1 MERSEWRP
9 LHSGLRPSI
18 EANGFEVPMNSKK
31 RILLKITGEAFLS
44 RQNHNLNPVL
54 INNVIDQI
62 KQLSDR
68 YQFGIVVGGGNFFRG
83 NEHGKRMGISRAVGH
98 QIGILATLMNG
109 LMLKDLLEKHNL
121 KTSLFTA
128 VMCPEMAT
136 SISQQ
141 AIEAALMQDDV
152 MVFAGGTGNPFF
164 STDTTAVLRGLQI
177 NAEQVWKASHIDGV
191 YSADPKTTQ
200 DAQLLTDITYKFA
213 LDNRLGIMDA
223 TAFTLASENKQTIRV
238 FSVFTEN
245 ALIKAAENPH
255 FGSTIHV

>member
-1 MERSEWRP
+1 MST
-9 LHSGLRPSI
+9 
-18 EANGFEVPMNSKK
+18 KK
-31 RILLKITGEAFLS
+31 RILLKLTGEAFIS
-44 RQNHNLNPVL
+44 TQNHNLSPAL
-54 INNVIDQI
+54 INKVIAQI
-62 KQLSDR
+62 KQLSSR

-83 NEHGKRMGISRAVGH
+83 NEHGKKMGITRAVGH

-109 LMLKDLLEKHNL
+109 LMIKDLLEQHEI
-121 KTSLFTA
+121 KTALFTA

-141 AIEAALMQDDV
+141 GIETALTEADV
-152 MVFAGGTGNPFF
+152 IVFAGGTGNPFF

-191 YSADPKTTQ
+191 YTADPKTNTN
-200 DAQLLTDITYKFA
+200 AQLLTDLTYKYA
-213 LDNRLGIMDA
+213 LDHRLGIMDA

-238 FSVFTEN
+238 FSAFVED
-245 ALIKAAENPH
+245 ALIQAADNPH

>member
-1 MERSEWRP
+1 M
-9 LHSGLRPSI
+9 G
-18 EANGFEVPMNSKK
+18 KK
-31 RILLKITGEAFLS
+31 RILLKLTGEAFLS

-62 KQLSDR
+62 KQLRTR

-83 NEHGKRMGISRAVGH
+83 NEHGTKMGISSAVGH

-109 LMLKDLLEKHNL
+109 LILKDLLEQHEL

-128 VMCPEMAT
+128 VTCPEMAT

-141 AIEAALMQDDV
+141 AIETALEENNT

-191 YSADPKTTQ
+191 YSADPKTSK
-200 DAQLLTDITYKFA
+200 DAQLLSELSYKYA
-213 LDNRLGIMDA
+213 LDNRLAIMDA
-223 TAFTLASENKQTIRV
+223 TAFTLASENKKTIRV
-238 FSVFTEN
+238 FSIFTEN

>member
-1 MERSEWRP
+1 MSTT
-9 LHSGLRPSI
+9 
-18 EANGFEVPMNSKK
+18 KK
-31 RILLKITGEAFLS
+31 RILLKLTGEAFLS
-44 RQNHNLNPVL
+44 RQNHNLSPDL
-54 INNVIDQI
+54 LNNVIAQI
-62 KQLSDR
+62 KELRSN

-83 NEHGKRMGISRAVGH
+83 NEHGRKMGISRAVGH
-98 QIGILATLMNG
+98 QIGILATVMNG
-109 LMLKDLLEKHNL
+109 LMIKDLLEQNEL

-128 VMCPEMAT
+128 ITCPEIAS

-141 AIEAALMQDDV
+141 AIETALLEDDV
-152 MVFAGGTGNPFF
+152 IVFAGGTGNPFF

-191 YSADPKTTQ
+191 YSADPKANPG
-200 DAQLLTDITYKFA
+200 AQLLTDLTYKYA

-238 FSVFTEN
+238 FSVFIEN

>member
-1 MERSEWRP
+1 MST
-9 LHSGLRPSI
+9 
-18 EANGFEVPMNSKK
+18 KK
-31 RILLKITGEAFLS
+31 RILLKLTGEAFLS
-44 RQNHNLNPVL
+44 TQNNNLSPAL
-54 INNVIDQI
+54 INTVIDQI
-62 KQLSDR
+62 IQLSTH

-98 QIGILATLMNG
+98 QIGMLATVMNG
-109 LMLKDLLEKHNL
+109 LMIKDLLEQKKL

-128 VMCPEMAT
+128 ITCPEIAT

-141 AIEAALMQDDV
+141 AIETALIEADV

-177 NAEQVWKASHIDGV
+177 NAEQIWKASHIDGV
-191 YSADPKTTQ
+191 YTADPKTNTT
-200 DAQLLTDITYKFA
+200 AQLLNDLSYKYA

-238 FSVFTEN
+238 FSIFVEN

>member
-1 MERSEWRP
+1 MST
-9 LHSGLRPSI
+9 
-18 EANGFEVPMNSKK
+18 KK
-31 RILLKITGEAFLS
+31 RILLKLTGEAFIS
-44 RQNHNLNPVL
+44 RQNHNLDPAL
-54 INNVIDQI
+54 INKLIAQM
-62 KQLSDR
+62 KELSPR

-83 NEHGKRMGISRAVGH
+83 NQHGTRMGISRAVGH

-109 LMLKDLLEKHNL
+109 LMLKDLLEQQNI

-128 VMCPEMAT
+128 VTCPEMAT

-141 AIEAALMQDDV
+141 AIETALTQNDV
-152 MVFAGGTGNPFF
+152 IVFAGGTGNPFF

-177 NAEQVWKASHIDGV
+177 NAEQIWKASHIDGV
-191 YSADPKTTQ
+191 YTADPKINP
-200 DAQLLTDITYKFA
+200 DAHIMRDLTYKYA

-238 FSVFTEN
+238 FSVFVEN
-245 ALIKAAENPH
+245 ALIKATDNPD